1 MKTEIIGA
9 IGLAGLCMGS
19 LIFGVICFFMMRKL
33 LSIVSI
39 FQRGKK
45 E

>member
-19 LIFGVICFFMMRKL
+19 LIFGVICFFMM
-33 LSIVSI
+33 SIVSI
-39 FQRGKK
+39 FEK
-45 E
+45 EKNNEN